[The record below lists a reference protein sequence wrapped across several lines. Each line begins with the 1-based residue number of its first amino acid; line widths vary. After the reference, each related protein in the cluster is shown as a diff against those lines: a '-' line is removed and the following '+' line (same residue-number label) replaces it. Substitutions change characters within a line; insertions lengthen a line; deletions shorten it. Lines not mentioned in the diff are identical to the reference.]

1 MKKFVF
7 LFAVLLI
14 VAGFAVAQESG
25 TPMQG
30 MMKGDDGGMRGGMGM
45 MGMIKMM
52 EQCKDMMMKM
62 GQAKSA
68 GQERPETALD
78 IVKKRYARGE
88 INRQEFEAM
97 KKELQ

>member
-1 MKKFVF
+1 MKKFVV

-25 TPMQG
+25 IPMQG

-45 MGMIKMM
+45 TGMMKMM
-52 EQCKDMMMKM
+52 EQCKDMMKM

-68 GQERPETALD
+68 GQETPENALD

>member
-14 VAGFAVAQESG
+14 VAGFAVAQEAG

-45 MGMIKMM
+45 MGMMKMM
-52 EQCKDMMMKM
+52 EQCKDMMKM

-68 GQERPETALD
+68 GQETPENALD

>member
-45 MGMIKMM
+45 TGMMKMM
-52 EQCKDMMMKM
+52 EQCKDMMKM

-68 GQERPETALD
+68 DQERPETALD

>member
-78 IVKKRYARGE
+78 IVKALCARR
-88 INRQEFEAM
+88 N
-97 KKELQ
+97 

>member
-25 TPMQG
+25 TSMQG
-30 MMKGDDGGMRGGMGM
+30 MTKGDDGGMQGGMGM
-45 MGMIKMM
+45 MGMMKMM
-52 EQCKDMMMKM
+52 EQCKDMMKM
-62 GQAKSA
+62 GQVKSA
-68 GQERPETALD
+68 GQERPESALD

-97 KKELQ
+97 KKEVQ

>member
-25 TPMQG
+25 IPMQG

-45 MGMIKMM
+45 MGMMKMM
-52 EQCKDMMMKM
+52 EQCKD
-62 GQAKSA
+62 QPP
-68 GQERPETALD
+68 R
-78 IVKKRYARGE
+78 V
-88 INRQEFEAM
+88 
-97 KKELQ
+97 

>member
-25 TPMQG
+25 PPMQG

-45 MGMIKMM
+45 MGMMKMM
-52 EQCKDMMMKM
+52 EQCKDMMKV

-68 GQERPETALD
+68 GQERLESALD

-88 INRQEFEAM
+88 INRQEFEAI

>member
-25 TPMQG
+25 TSMQG
-30 MMKGDDGGMRGGMGM
+30 MMKDDHGGMQGGMGM
-45 MGMIKMM
+45 MGMMKMM
-52 EQCKDMMMKM
+52 EQCKDMMEM

-68 GQERPETALD
+68 GQERLEGVLD
-78 IVKKRYARGE
+78 ILKKRYARGE

>member
-30 MMKGDDGGMRGGMGM
+30 MMNGDDGGMRGGMGM
-45 MGMIKMM
+45 MGMMKMM
-52 EQCKDMMMKM
+52 EQCKDMMKM

-68 GQERPETALD
+68 GQERLESALD